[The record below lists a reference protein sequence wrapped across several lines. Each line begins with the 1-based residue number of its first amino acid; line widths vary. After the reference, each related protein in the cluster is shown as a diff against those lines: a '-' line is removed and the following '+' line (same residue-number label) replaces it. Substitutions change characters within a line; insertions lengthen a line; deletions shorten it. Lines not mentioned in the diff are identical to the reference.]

1 MSSSAKAVKVSGS
14 AAFPR
19 RGDERGVG
27 GDADLAAG
35 GVPEPVVVLGSR
47 VQPGHPRVHEEP
59 LGVQRPGRPQ
69 HAGLPV
75 PHRDVGDQCADLGLD
90 RGAVTTVS
98 AVVDPDP
105 DRP

>member
-1 MSSSAKAVKVSGS
+1 M
-14 AAFPR
+14 
-19 RGDERGVG
+19 
-27 GDADLAAG
+27 
-35 GVPEPVVVLGSR
+35 
-47 VQPGHPRVHEEP
+47 HEEP